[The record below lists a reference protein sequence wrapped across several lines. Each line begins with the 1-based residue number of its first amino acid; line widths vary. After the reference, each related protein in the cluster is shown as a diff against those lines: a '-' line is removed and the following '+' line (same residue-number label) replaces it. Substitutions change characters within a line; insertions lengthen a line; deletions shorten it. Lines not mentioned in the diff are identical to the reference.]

1 MSGRWY
7 PISWGLRRILTSR
20 SKHFSERRR
29 LAAKIRLTKK
39 RKLKL
44 MKTLRNRR
52 EKLKKSSV
60 NAQVVLKDLKLV
72 SRKPHLRKQHLF
84 SFSNRMS
91 DWRYSRGVKGQAREA
106 QHQQQVQQQDQQQD
120 QQQVQ
125 KMKLP
130 QIKAALVRVYQGEW
144 EETTEGP
151 AVAEGQDRSHNE
163 KSSHF

>member
-1 MSGRWY
+1 M
-7 PISWGLRRILTSR
+7 TSR
-20 SKHFSERRR
+20 SKRFSERRR

-60 NAQVVLKDLKLV
+60 NAQAVLRDLKLV
-72 SRKPHLRKQHLF
+72 SRKPYLRSKHLF
-84 SFSNRMS
+84 SFSNRLLLS
-91 DWRYSRGVKGQAREA
+91 ERRYSRGVRDQALD

-120 QQQVQ
+120 QQQVR
-125 KMKLP
+125 KMRMP
-130 QIKAALVRVYQGEW
+130 QVKAAHARVYQSEW
-144 EETTEGP
+144 EETMEGP

-163 KSSHF
+163 KSSHS